1 MSSPYRGAALPRP
14 SATARDLSTRRPNA
28 NLGVVTAKEKLLEEA
43 PRWTDA
49 QATAALR
56 VVEAQNG
63 LAAYFD
69 EEERSTE
76 KDLDAREDRWAEANA
91 REAIREEPW

>member
-1 MSSPYRGAALPRP
+1 
-14 SATARDLSTRRPNA
+14 
-28 NLGVVTAKEKLLEEA
+28 VTAKEKLLKQA

-56 VVEAQNG
+56 VVEGQAA
-63 LAAYFD
+63 LATYFD
-69 EEERSTE
+69 EEEKLSAE
-76 KDLDAREDRWAEANA
+76 EFDAREDRWAEANA

>member
-1 MSSPYRGAALPRP
+1 LW
-14 SATARDLSTRRPNA
+14 
-28 NLGVVTAKEKLLEEA
+28 VVTAKEKLLEEA

-56 VVEAQNG
+56 VVQAQTR

-69 EEERSTE
+69 EEERSAE
-76 KDLDAREDRWAEANA
+76 ELDAREDRWAEANA